1 VQHPA
6 VGQCQV
12 CDEVH
17 RTMHLTHRKVRYRR
31 VDVRMQLQPRWTG
44 PAAFHLN
51 ISEVVTDQ
59 LGNRLRAVDVRNDF
73 KIDLRL
79 THILDDGLAAALF
92 AALHIVEQ
100 VLVLIPHRRHRHG
113 DAGIL
118 EHASEGVVD
127 DGELRVGVLFRKA
140 PDFSSARN
148 RRLII
153 SGSASRMASG
163 SDS

>member
-1 VQHPA
+1 MSESYTATPA
-6 VGQCQV
+6 IGSTGVSHG
-12 CDEVH
+12 
-17 RTMHLTHRKVRYRR
+17 RR
-31 VDVRMQLQPRWTG
+31 
-44 PAAFHLN
+44 
-51 ISEVVTDQ
+51 
-59 LGNRLRAVDVRNDF
+59 
-73 KIDLRL
+73 
-79 THILDDGLAAALF
+79 THILDDGLAAALL